1 MVLKRLSEA
10 VKKLVTPSGEEAVGI
25 VGERPGLEALE
36 AQRAYIT
43 TYAGVRGYRL
53 LAIHPA
59 STPEDAFKII
69 RENRGRV
76 ILLYSSEILGPGG
89 LERASKE
96 AGGDTKIILVRR
108 ELSGPK
114 LGC

>member
-1 MVLKRLSEA
+1 MRRISEA
-10 VKKLVTPSGEEAVGI
+10 VKKLVSPSGEEAVGI

-36 AQRAYIT
+36 AQKAYIT

-59 STPEDAFKII
+59 STPEEAFRVI
-69 RENRGRV
+69 RENRGRI

-89 LERASKE
+89 LERASRE
-96 AGGDTKIILVRR
+96 AGADTKIILVRR

-114 LGC
+114 VGC